1 MVIKALKVA
10 ASLAL
15 VSSLFGCAE
24 PQTFDVLIT
33 NGTVVDGTGA
43 APVEAD
49 VGINGDRIAAVG
61 DLAKARAA
69 TVIDATGLVVA
80 PGFFD
85 IHSHA
90 DRGLVYD
97 EHRSGEGLLRQGVT
111 MVMLGIDGGYSAGR
125 IGEITKQMLEPGVPV
140 NFAFY
145 VGHNGVRAE
154 VMGSAPR
161 HSTDEELD
169 AMRGNV
175 REAMEDG
182 AYGLSS
188 GLMYLP
194 GLNASTEEVIELGK
208 VVAEFDGVYDSHVRD
223 PASDLLG
230 SVEECIRIGRE
241 AGIPAHPT
249 HLKAVGGKNFGT
261 GPELVAL
268 IQEARDRG
276 EDVTADQYPYD
287 GAATMPMP
295 GLMVPPPDSPV
306 WEHMRLLYDDSTS
319 PEQQAEAFAK
329 AVVMVQEDLRDPAK
343 RKTYKRMVENP
354 PDEVFSWVKS
364 VGYTSFRVVVS
375 GHPGYEGQLI
385 TKIAEAEGRHPFDVI
400 ADMIVEEGGA
410 ARITLGAILEEDVQV
425 VMRQPWTM
433 IASDGELGGDH
444 PRGHGTFPR
453 VLGHYVRELGV
464 LTLEDAVRK
473 MTSLPAGFLDMAD
486 RGQLAPGFMA
496 DVTVF
501 DPETIID
508 KSTWADPTAYAVG
521 VKHVLTNGV
530 AVMKDGE
537 LTGTTPG
544 RRIRKGQS

>member
-1 MVIKALKVA
+1 MIIKTLKCLASIVLVA
-10 ASLAL
+10 H
-15 VSSLFGCAE
+15 LFGCAE
-24 PQTFDVLIT
+24 PQTFDILIK

-43 APVEAD
+43 APIEAD
-49 VGINGDRIAAVG
+49 VGITGERIAAVG
-61 DLAKARAA
+61 DLAKAQAA
-69 TVIDATGLVVA
+69 TVIDATGQVVA

-90 DRGLVYD
+90 DRGLVHA

-125 IGEITKQMLEPGVPV
+125 IREITEQMLEPGVPV

-154 VMGSAPR
+154 VMETAPR
-161 HSTDEELD
+161 HSTEEELD
-169 AMRGNV
+169 AMRGIV

-194 GLNASTEEVIELGK
+194 GLNASTEEMIELAK
-208 VVAEFDGVYDSHVRD
+208 VVAEFGGVYDSHVRD
-223 PASDLLG
+223 PAGDLLG

-249 HLKAVGGKNFGT
+249 HLKAVGGKNFGK

-295 GLMVPPPDSPV
+295 GLMVPPPGSPI
-306 WEHMRLLYDDSTS
+306 WEHMRALYDDSTT

-329 AVVMVQEDLRDPAK
+329 ATAMVQQDLRDPAK
-343 RKTYKRMVENP
+343 RKVYRRIAENP
-354 PDEVFSWVKS
+354 PDEVFSWIKS

-375 GHPGYEGQLI
+375 GHPGYEGKLI
-385 TKIAEAEGRHPFDVI
+385 SKIAETEGRHPFEVI
-400 ADMIVEEGGA
+400 ADMVVEEGGA

-473 MTSLPAGFLDMAD
+473 MTSLPAGFLELTD
-486 RGQLAPGFMA
+486 RGQLAPGYIA

-508 KSTWADPTAYAVG
+508 GSTWADPTAHAVG
-521 VKHVLTNGV
+521 VEHVFTNGV
-530 AVMKDGE
+530 AVMMDGE
-537 LTGTTPG
+537 LTGATPG
-544 RRIRKGQS
+544 RRIRKGE